1 MSHKLSHNAI
11 HSPFPWGQHGWPPR
25 LKNLMGL
32 IKRCEEAQLAIV
44 DVPADGNCLVW
55 SLRVLQSGQIPQL
68 DPQCVSKKAK
78 KQMQELRDSI
88 AAAWVTVKDFGLWQT
103 LFKYFCANHVRD
115 DPPETPPKKQK
126 KNAEPCPAKTP
137 DAATPPR
144 PEPSQPRQV
153 QRVDGAQA
161 VPISKKRLPESP
173 NLMQPQKKKARELM
187 EPEVPDVEEA
197 FHQTMQEEASL
208 SERLVE
214 DVRPEML
221 SSGAAEAVAPK
232 KIAHERRYKSRPK
245 TAREISIKLVDNFL
259 AARGITYLSH
269 CRLHRQQAVMRK
281 AAVCVEGGWKE
292 FKEHL
297 LGAQLPKCE
306 ICLGIMRDSRFTLDD
321 IAVELEAE
329 QSKLVVA
336 PEKSD
341 KAGSSAPDGTQ
352 PEAAGDQQPENTDA
366 QDEVERCKA
375 YVTSFGPVI
384 ELLEENGKFGYRCRA
399 CRTRKQPLGKVN
411 KLPKMIMKSVKNYLE
426 QHLNCPTH
434 IGKVNMMKATDVKL
448 DSERQQPL
456 ECPGLCVS
464 NATGSSLYH
473 YLPEFKLWISHS
485 QMLSNANQ
493 HTYTCKL
500 NAQEWWVK
508 HQNCL
513 GQYIP
518 GDEDESSP
526 CCKQCRTLGE
536 PHSIQRKVV
545 KFATK
550 FYAAHLLKR
559 RLFCQ
564 EESVTALLD
573 EVGAT
578 TFAHNNS
585 KLWKN
590 VTELSNAGLQALVR
604 RTWGS
609 MPPQARNDIVN
620 VFYGTVVEPCTKIHV
635 GSVSSNLVCL
645 SSQFLDALSNRENSE
660 PWQMLGKFGECWGHH
675 MCRFFPSIK
684 WKINEK

>member
-329 QSKLVVA
+329 QV
-336 PEKSD
+336 
-341 KAGSSAPDGTQ
+341 KACGRPR
-352 PEAAGDQQPENTDA
+352 
-366 QDEVERCKA
+366 EV
-375 YVTSFGPVI
+375 
-384 ELLEENGKFGYRCRA
+384 
-399 CRTRKQPLGKVN
+399 
-411 KLPKMIMKSVKNYLE
+411 
-426 QHLNCPTH
+426 
-434 IGKVNMMKATDVKL
+434 
-448 DSERQQPL
+448 
-456 ECPGLCVS
+456 
-464 NATGSSLYH
+464 
-473 YLPEFKLWISHS
+473 
-485 QMLSNANQ
+485 
-493 HTYTCKL
+493 
-500 NAQEWWVK
+500 
-508 HQNCL
+508 
-513 GQYIP
+513 
-518 GDEDESSP
+518 
-526 CCKQCRTLGE
+526 
-536 PHSIQRKVV
+536 
-545 KFATK
+545 
-550 FYAAHLLKR
+550 
-559 RLFCQ
+559 
-564 EESVTALLD
+564 
-573 EVGAT
+573 
-578 TFAHNNS
+578 
-585 KLWKN
+585 
-590 VTELSNAGLQALVR
+590 
-604 RTWGS
+604 
-609 MPPQARNDIVN
+609 
-620 VFYGTVVEPCTKIHV
+620 
-635 GSVSSNLVCL
+635 
-645 SSQFLDALSNRENSE
+645 
-660 PWQMLGKFGECWGHH
+660 
-675 MCRFFPSIK
+675 
-684 WKINEK
+684 